1 MLIRRKKGWELP
13 ERSATPEAH
22 YVDRR
27 RLLAG
32 IGIGGLILAAPAL
45 LRQVEAGS
53 NVSSGAVSPHLATA
67 DERSASLY
75 PAPTNARFQID
86 RPLTSERLATTYN
99 NFYEF
104 GSHKGISGAA
114 QALRIRPLDG
124 AHRWAGRAG
133 NDR

>member
-1 MLIRRKKGWELP
+1 MLIRQKKGWELP

-45 LRQVEAGS
+45 LRQDEAGS

-67 DERSASLY
+67 DEASASLY
-75 PAPTNARFQID
+75 PAPTNARYQID
-86 RPLTSERLATTYN
+86 RPITAERLATMYN

-104 GSHKGISGAA
+104 GSHKGISISA
-114 QALRIRPLDG
+114 QALRIRPWEVHIDG
-124 AHRWAGRAG
+124 LV
-133 NDR
+133 